1 MRRTGVH
8 KPEQETSKKGEMLLT
23 NDPFTLQG
31 FMALH
36 LRIQAMTVMFS
47 ISDDKILF
55 QISKLMLLMYTN
67 HFSLIDYFI

>member
-8 KPEQETSKKGEMLLT
+8 KPEQETSKKGEMLLK

-36 LRIQAMTVMFS
+36 LRKYNMKQTMTVMFS
-47 ISDDKILF
+47 I
-55 QISKLMLLMYTN
+55 
-67 HFSLIDYFI
+67 